1 MIYSLF
7 FLNFVLQKVNIRDC
21 RIGLILQLVQ
31 LCWVHI
37 TLDSLVFPI
46 SLSSTKL
53 LEVCGIKVVSELFA
67 IVSVQWNG
75 PSCRIAEA
83 ESQCAFKFVAV
94 VANCTHISNIN
105 LLEVGCVKVVGTVSV
120 PITVQSCGAFFLI
133 GQNSEFNPLIL
144 VSMVAS
150 QTHIDDTNF
159 CQVGCVEM
167 VMATPPV
174 AVYCKDV

>member
-37 TLDSLVFPI
+37 TLDSLVFPF
-46 SLSSTKL
+46 SVSSIGL
-53 LEVCGIKVVSELFA
+53 LEICSVKVVNVRFA

-94 VANCTHISNIN
+94 FANCICH
-105 LLEVGCVKVVGTVSV
+105 LLEVGCVKVVGTFSV

-133 GQNSEFNPLIL
+133 GQNSESNPLIL

-150 QTHIDDTNF
+150 QTHIDDTYF

-167 VMATPPV
+167 VMTTPPV
-174 AVYCKDV
+174 AVYCKEV